1 MADIGNIEKQSL
13 ILDFWFGDLKD
24 GEVPP
29 QEMSRMWW
37 AKNRD
42 IDEYIRK
49 IFENDLLSAVKG
61 ELGDWESTPHGTL
74 ALIIL
79 LDQFSRNMYRDTP
92 RAFSQDTQ
100 ALSTAE
106 EGIEKGFDRGLHPVM
121 RVFFYMPFMHSESID
136 MQERSMA
143 LFGALEKDFT
153 SPRELAEMLS
163 DNMEYAE
170 RHRAIIERFG
180 RFPHRNRILGRESTT
195 EEIEFLKQPG
205 SSF

>member
-1 MADIGNIEKQSL
+1 MMDINNKEKQSR
-13 ILDFWFGDLKD
+13 ILDFWFGKLKD
-24 GEVPP
+24 EEVPP
-29 QEMSRMWW
+29 QALSRMWW

-42 IDEYIRK
+42 IDEHIRK
-49 IFENDLLSAVKG
+49 NFETDLLGAVKG

-79 LDQFSRNMYRDTP
+79 LDQFSRNMYRDTR
-92 RAFSQDTQ
+92 RAFSQDTL

-106 EGIEKGFDRGLHPVM
+106 KGIEKGFDKGLHPVM
-121 RVFFYMPFMHSESID
+121 RVFFYMPFMHSESKD
-136 MQERSMA
+136 MQKRSTA

-195 EEIEFLKQPG
+195 EEIEFSKQPG

>member
-1 MADIGNIEKQSL
+1 MADIDNIEKQSR

-29 QEMSRMWW
+29 RELSRMWW
-37 AKNRD
+37 AKNPD

-49 IFENDLLSAVKG
+49 NFENDLLDAVNGK
-61 ELGDWESTPHGTL
+61 LGNWESTPLGTL
-74 ALIIL
+74 ALVIL
-79 LDQFSRNMYRDTP
+79 LDQFPRNMYRDTP
-92 RAFSQDTQ
+92 RAFSQDIP
-100 ALSTAE
+100 ALRIAE
-106 EGIEKGFDRGLHPVM
+106 KGIEKGFDRELHPVM
-121 RVFFYMPFMHSESID
+121 RVFFYMPFMHSESRD
-136 MQERSMA
+136 MQERSTA
-143 LFGALEKDFT
+143 LFGALENDFS

-170 RHRAIIERFG
+170 RHRTIIERFG

-195 EEIEFLKQPG
+195 EEAEFLKQPG

>member
-1 MADIGNIEKQSL
+1 MSDIDNIEKQSR

-29 QEMSRMWW
+29 QELSRMWW

-49 IFENDLLSAVKG
+49 NFENDLLSAVKG
-61 ELGDWESTPHGTL
+61 ELGDWESTPRGTL

-106 EGIEKGFDRGLHPVM
+106 KGIEKGFDKGLHPVM
-121 RVFFYMPFMHSESID
+121 RVFFYMPFMHSESKD
-136 MQERSMA
+136 MQNRSMA

-170 RHRAIIERFG
+170 RHRAIIEHFG

>member
-1 MADIGNIEKQSL
+1 MADIDNIEKQSR

-24 GEVPP
+24 GGVPP
-29 QEMSRMWW
+29 QELSRMWW
-37 AKNRD
+37 AKNRG

-49 IFENDLLSAVKG
+49 NFENDLVSAVKG
-61 ELGDWESTPHGTL
+61 ELEDWESTAHGAL

-92 RAFSQDTQ
+92 RAFTQDIQ

-106 EGIEKGFDRGLHPVM
+106 KGIEKGFDNGLHPVM
-121 RVFFYMPFMHSESID
+121 RVFFYMPFMHSESKD
-136 MQERSMA
+136 MQNRSMA

-195 EEIEFLKQPG
+195 EEIEFLKQPV